1 MVDLFNVVKDSKKRW
16 LAVICVL
23 RKKYMNDAGIS
34 EVKRMHG
41 EETSQYFA
49 TFVENQKT
57 ERMKNTFF
65 VALAISGLTLFS
77 CKDDKAKD
85 MPEAEVAKTE
95 ITSEDNFNYVV
106 EQFADLKI
114 LRYQIPGFEEL
125 SLKEQKLVYYLTQA
139 GLEGRDIM
147 WAQNYRH
154 NLAIRA
160 ALENIYANYNGDKTS
175 EDWKNFEIYLK
186 RVWFSNGIHHHY
198 SNAKIKPAFNKAYL
212 EMLMKET
219 NSSLAG
225 EALEVIFNDK
235 DAKKVNL
242 SKDSD
247 IVLESAINFYGPD
260 VTTADVEKFYG
271 GIKVDAAEPIEVGLN
286 TRLVK
291 ENGKLVEQVY
301 KSGGLYGEAI
311 DKIIFWLEKAKGVA
325 ESDAQAKALGLL
337 IEYYQ
342 TGSLDTWDDYAVA
355 WVEST
360 EGNIDWINGFIEV
373 YNDPK
378 GYKGSYETIV
388 QIKDFD
394 MSKKMAVLSK
404 EAQWFEDNS
413 PLMPEHKKKEVK
425 GVSYKTVIV
434 AGEAGDASPSTPIGV
449 NLPNNNW
456 IRQAHG
462 SKSVSLGNII
472 NAYSNAGGSGRLQ
485 EFANDEQEVALE
497 KEYGALGDK
506 LHTALHEVVG
516 HASGQINKG
525 VGTPKETLK
534 RYKST
539 IEEGRAD
546 LFGLYYLMD
555 PKLQELGLVTDW
567 EKTGIAA
574 YDGYIR
580 NGLIGQLVRLELGDD
595 VEEAHMVNRQWVS
608 AWAYE
613 RGQAENVIEKITRD
627 GKTYYNINDYGKL
640 RTIFGE
646 LLRETQRITS
656 EGDYEAA
663 KNLVENYGV
672 KVDQKLHAEVL
683 ERNSKFKSA
692 PYSGFVNPMI
702 VPTMEGEEITG
713 FNVMQPDSFEG
724 QMLDYAKKYGN
735 LSKK

>member
-1 MVDLFNVVKDSKKRW
+1 MKLLSLGGLALSIVLLASCAGDATKENDGAFAKAETTKTTDGTVD
-16 LAVICVL
+16 
-23 RKKYMNDAGIS
+23 
-34 EVKRMHG
+34 
-41 EETSQYFA
+41 
-49 TFVENQKT
+49 
-57 ERMKNTFF
+57 
-65 VALAISGLTLFS
+65 
-77 CKDDKAKD
+77 
-85 MPEAEVAKTE
+85 
-95 ITSEDNFNYVV
+95 
-106 EQFADLKI
+106 QFADIKI
-114 LRYQIPGFEEL
+114 LRYEIPGFQHL
-125 SLKEQKLVYYLTQA
+125 TLKEQKLVYYMTQA
-139 GLEGRDIM
+139 GLAGRDIM
-147 WAQNYRH
+147 WGQNYRH
-154 NLAIRA
+154 NLEIRA
-160 ALENIYANYNGDKTS
+160 ALENVYANYQGDKDS
-175 EDWKNFEIYLK
+175 PSWGQFETYLK

-198 SNAKIKPAFNKAYL
+198 SNDKLKPEFSADYL
-212 EMLMKET
+212 KELLAAT
-219 NSSLAG
+219 NTTLEG
-225 EALEVIFNDK
+225 EAFEVIFNDK

-242 SKDSD
+242 GKDAD

-260 VTTADVEKFYG
+260 VTTIEVEAYYEA
-271 GIKVDAAEPIEVGLN
+271 IKVDDKEPIEKGLN

-301 KSGGLYGEAI
+301 KSGGLYGAAI

-325 ESDAQAKALGLL
+325 ENEKQANSLALL
-337 IEYYQ
+337 IEYYK
-342 TGSLDTWDDYAVA
+342 TGSLETWDDYCIA
-355 WVEST
+355 WATNT

-394 MSKKMAVLSK
+394 MSKKMAVLSQ

-472 NAYSNAGGSGRLQ
+472 NAYNGAGGTGRLK
-485 EFANDEQEVALE
+485 EFAHDEEEVALE
-497 KEYGALGDK
+497 EEYGKLGDK

-516 HASGQINKG
+516 HASGQINEG

-546 LFGLYYLMD
+546 LFGLYYLGD

-567 EKTGIAA
+567 EKTGKAA

-580 NGLIGQLVRLELGDD
+580 NGLMTQLIRLNLGDD

-608 AWAYE
+608 AWAFE
-613 RGQAENVIEKITRD
+613 RGAAENVIEKVIRD
-627 GKTYYNINDYGKL
+627 GKTYYNINDYVKL
-640 RTIFGE
+640 REIFGE

-656 EGDYEAA
+656 EGDYEAGRD
-663 KNLVENYGV
+663 LVENYGV
-672 KVDQKLHAEVL
+672 KVDQTLHAEVL

-692 PYSGFVNPMI
+692 AYSGFVNPVI
-702 VPTMEGEEITG
+702 VPVMEGEEITG
-713 FNVMQPDSFEG
+713 FTIEQPATFEG
-724 QMLDYAKKYGN
+724 QMLEYAKTYGT
-735 LSKK
+735 LK